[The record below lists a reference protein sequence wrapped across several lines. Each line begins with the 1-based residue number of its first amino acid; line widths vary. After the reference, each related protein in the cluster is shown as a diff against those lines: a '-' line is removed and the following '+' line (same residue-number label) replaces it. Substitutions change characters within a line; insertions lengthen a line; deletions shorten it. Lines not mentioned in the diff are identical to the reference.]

1 MTTHQTTK
9 PTLRRLLLVAV
20 PIAWIAV
27 ALLHPDLHPEDAIGT
42 VGDRLDMW
50 ITVHVVQLFLAAGLA
65 TVLWTVLRGQTS
77 RAATV
82 ARAALPIWLVTF
94 AAFDSVT
101 GLASGLAAHHGEPTT
116 GAHYDA
122 INDTA
127 GYLNSNAIAGNLSPI
142 AGLATLS
149 LIIAVGSTALA
160 LHRAGARARTSVAM
174 LAGTLLAVHSG
185 PPAALGL
192 AAIAFAVWDAD
203 RDGLIARSSSSTAVE
218 PAVHVAT

>member
-1 MTTHQTTK
+1 MTTHQPTK
-9 PTLRRLLLVAV
+9 PNLRRLLLVAV
-20 PIAWIAV
+20 PVTWIAV
-27 ALLHPDLHPEDAIGT
+27 AFLHPDLHAEDAIGT
-42 VGDRLDMW
+42 VGDQLDMW
-50 ITVHVVQLFLAAGLA
+50 IGVHVVQLFLAAGLA

-77 RAATV
+77 RAATI
-82 ARAALPIWLVTF
+82 ARAAMPIWLVTF

-116 GAHYDA
+116 GADYAA

-127 GYLNSNAIAGNLSPI
+127 GYLNSNSIAGNMSPM

-149 LIIAVGSTALA
+149 LIVVVASTALA
-160 LHRAGARARTSVAM
+160 LHRAGARTRTSVAM

-192 AAIAFAVWDAD
+192 AAIAFAIWDAD
-203 RDGLIARSSSSTAVE
+203 RDGLIATNTPSNAVE
-218 PAVHVAT
+218 PTVQVAA